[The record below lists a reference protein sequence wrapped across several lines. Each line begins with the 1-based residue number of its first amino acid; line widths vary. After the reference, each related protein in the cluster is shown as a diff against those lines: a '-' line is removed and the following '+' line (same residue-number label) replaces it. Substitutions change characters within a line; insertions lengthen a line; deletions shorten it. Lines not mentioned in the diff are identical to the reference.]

1 VSVKI
6 RKRKGAWWIF
16 ICYHGRRK
24 AKKVGTREAAERVKR
39 EIEARLALGDS
50 GFLVKDKTETP
61 KTPTFG
67 DYVARWQKEHAET
80 HCKPSSAIKHEQV
93 LRLYL
98 LPKFSSK
105 RLDQIS
111 RSDLKGLLADLLA
124 GKKPDRSTR
133 GDKEAVSQYRR
144 GIAAGTF
151 DEAAARADAGTGKLK
166 RAELQM
172 LLREA
177 RKLSRN
183 SIRLILATARVIF
196 NHAIEDG
203 LIQSNPAAKLD
214 RFAKVQMHDF
224 AAVPLARE
232 EAEAFLESG
241 KQFCPRY
248 YPLFLT
254 ALRAGL
260 RRGELVAMTWGDIQF
275 GVGVHDAN
283 RYILVQRNYVYGQ
296 FTTPKSKKPRRVD
309 LSRQLRATLLALR
322 DERLMEA
329 FLAGKNSVSDELVF
343 PAPEGGV
350 LDPDH
355 LYSRYF
361 LPVLERTGLR
371 RIRFHDLR
379 HTFGYLLIQAGASL
393 PYVRD
398 QMGHS
403 SIQVTADV
411 YGHLLPGANVE
422 CMDRLDATPQLSA
435 TQAQPDVE
443 EEREM
448 LAQAVDLIGAGGEN
462 RTLGLGIMRPSLYH

>member
-1 VSVKI
+1 M
-6 RKRKGAWWIF
+6 RE
-16 ICYHGRRK
+16 HRR
-24 AKKVGTREAAERVKR
+24 E
-39 EIEARLALGDS
+39 
-50 GFLVKDKTETP
+50 
-61 KTPTFG
+61 
-67 DYVARWQKEHAET
+67 
-80 HCKPSSAIKHEQV
+80 
-93 LRLYL
+93 
-98 LPKFSSK
+98 
-105 RLDQIS
+105 
-111 RSDLKGLLADLLA
+111 
-124 GKKPDRSTR
+124 
-133 GDKEAVSQYRR
+133 
-144 GIAAGTF
+144 IAAGNF
-151 DEAAARADAGTGKLK
+151 DEAAARTEVEKGSLK
-166 RAELQM
+166 SGELQM

-203 LIQSNPAAKLD
+203 LIESNPAAKLQ
-214 RFAKVQMHDF
+214 RFANIRKHDF
-224 AAVPLARE
+224 SAVPLARE
-232 EAEAFLESG
+232 EAEAFLESA

-260 RRGELVAMTWGDIQF
+260 RRGELVAMQWGDIQF
-275 GVGVHDAN
+275 GASEQDTN

-309 LSRQLRATLLALR
+309 LSRQLRTTLLTLR
-322 DERLMEA
+322 DERLMNA

-343 PAPEGGV
+343 PGPNGGV

-355 LYSRYF
+355 LYDRYF
-361 LPVLERTGLR
+361 LPVLERAGLR

-422 CMDRLDATPQLSA
+422 CIDKLDAPTSPQLSA
-435 TQAQPDVE
+435 TQAQPAGDDVPAE
-443 EEREM
+443 VRQLLEN
-448 LAQAVDLIGAGGEN
+448 IGAGGGT
-462 RTLGLGIMRPSLYH
+462 RTHGLGIMRPSLYL